1 MDIERIPDRVRA
13 KECVEP
19 DIDEVKAELG
29 SRALYSPSQKK
40 IFPSY
45 FNANVLLNLIL
56 L

>member
-1 MDIERIPDRVRA
+1 MDIDRIPDGVRA

-29 SRALYSPSQKK
+29 SRALYFPSQKEM
-40 IFPSY
+40 FLSY
-45 FNANVLLNLIL
+45 FKANVLLNLIL